1 MPIPVPPSNQ
11 VDFGSSSGNGQL
23 FLGVPPTAGIEV
35 HVPIG
40 TGPKG
45 PQGDPNVS
53 ITQAGTTSKGTSV
66 VPVKIKSVCSD
77 GTLIRLTNPA

>member
-1 MPIPVPPSNQ
+1 MPLPIPPSNQ
-11 VDFGSSSGNGQL
+11 VDFGSASGTAQL

-45 PQGDPNVS
+45 PQGEPNVS
-53 ITQAGTTSKGTSV
+53 ITQAGTTSKGIAV
-66 VPVKIKSVCSD
+66 VPVQVRSLCSD